1 MDDLLRMAEVFASE
15 KHKGQVDR
23 AGKEYILHPKAVA
36 DSVEG
41 VKEKIVAWLHDTV
54 EDGGAT
60 VSEIREIF
68 GDDVAD
74 AVSCLTHDL
83 RVPYMEYIRGIK
95 KNELA
100 RVVKLADL
108 KHNMDLSRLDSVSD
122 EDLKR
127 VEKYKRAYEFLK

>member
-1 MDDLLRMAEVFASE
+1 MDDLLKMAEVFASE

-23 AGKEYILHPKAVA
+23 AGKPYINHPMAVA
-36 DSVEG
+36 DSVDG
-41 VKEKIVAWLHDTV
+41 VKEKTVAWLHDTV
-54 EDGGAT
+54 EDSGAT
-60 VSEIREIF
+60 ISEIREIF
-68 GDDVAD
+68 GDDIAE

-108 KHNMDLSRLDSVSD
+108 KHNMDLSRLDNVSD
-122 EDLKR
+122 VDLKR
-127 VEKYKRAYEFLK
+127 VEKYKRAYELLK